1 MNTLKS
7 ALIAASIAFAGPALA
22 DGGAAIAYFPNLTFP
37 AQDVAVTQNKAKVLA
52 QSGDSCTVLEREVGV
67 QSDACGTIAKSVLVK
82 RKLARDE

>member
-7 ALIAASIAFAGPALA
+7 ALIAAFIAFAGPALA

-52 QSGDSCTVLEREVGV
+52 QSGDTAPCWN
-67 QSDACGTIAKSVLVK
+67 VK
-82 RKLARDE
+82 LGFNRMLAVPSLNQCW